1 MSAIN
6 FLGECEISSYLS
18 SYLTQLLKIKKKG
31 HIPRRVFGYMWDN
44 TKPRSDAFL
53 LIFFFVLLI
62 FFCRCFE
69 HLLPPAV
76 DVGRHDLQSFYLA
89 ANRRRAPK
97 VSTVMSPDLSVQLGS
112 GHILSPVLSSGIFFH
127 TNIPF
132 IIGFPRVIRLFECWP
147 WTIWYP
153 LSDYLSSDHGE
164 FDQHIWVF
172 ARYSVLSLHAHS
184 LHWFLKKKIFQN
196 TCDPTAINRMLPL

>member
-62 FFCRCFE
+62 FFCHCFE

-147 WTIWYP
+147 HNLISFIW
-153 LSDYLSSDHGE
+153 LSV
-164 FDQHIWVF
+164 IWSWGIWSTHLGF
-172 ARYSVLSLHAHS
+172 CS
-184 LHWFLKKKIFQN
+184 IFRSFIACTQL
-196 TCDPTAINRMLPL
+196 TLIS